1 MVRSGDEAEA
11 AYVSPWYLQDCCN
24 SPPNPSSN
32 FTNKTHQGCTCF
44 LCNAYM
50 LSQAGM
56 LLHMVPISFS
66 QLVSEEQREKKLD

>member
-1 MVRSGDEAEA
+1 
-11 AYVSPWYLQDCCN
+11 
-24 SPPNPSSN
+24 
-32 FTNKTHQGCTCF
+32 
-44 LCNAYM
+44 M